1 MRRILF
7 VNASI
12 SWVSWVVRMMVV
24 PWSLLISRIILRTA
38 IFETASVVP
47 AKAAG
52 HDFNGTAFSGAVGT
66 YIAHDFTLTDMKG
79 DILQRVDGF
88 IFPVEQGRK
97 GGPQTG
103 IPSGHPVCLADMFHR
118 NHVFILPRKPVR
130 HFSIK
135 FLFYSLDKGLSIAL
149 K

>member
-66 YIAHDFTLTDMKG
+66 KEAVNLT
-79 DILQRVDGF
+79 VFDGKVQMIHCQMAAV
-88 IFPVEQGRK
+88 IFYKIFYFNHCLCPPV
-97 GGPQTG
+97 
-103 IPSGHPVCLADMFHR
+103 S
-118 NHVFILPRKPVR
+118 
-130 HFSIK
+130 
-135 FLFYSLDKGLSIAL
+135 FL
-149 K
+149 

>member
-79 DILQRVDGF
+79 DILQRMDGF
-88 IFPVEQGRK
+88 IFLRATRYVLQICSTVIMFLSSPESLY
-97 GGPQTG
+97 G
-103 IPSGHPVCLADMFHR
+103 ILALNFY
-118 NHVFILPRKPVR
+118 FIVWIR
-130 HFSIK
+130 
-135 FLFYSLDKGLSIAL
+135 DCQ
-149 K
+149 

>member
-79 DILQRVDGF
+79 DILQRWRV
-88 IFPVEQGRK
+88 
-97 GGPQTG
+97 
-103 IPSGHPVCLADMFHR
+103 S
-118 NHVFILPRKPVR
+118 
-130 HFSIK
+130 
-135 FLFYSLDKGLSIAL
+135 YSLWNREEKAVHRPEFLRATRYVLQICSTVIMFLSSPESLYGILAL
-149 K
+149 NFYFIVWIRDCQ